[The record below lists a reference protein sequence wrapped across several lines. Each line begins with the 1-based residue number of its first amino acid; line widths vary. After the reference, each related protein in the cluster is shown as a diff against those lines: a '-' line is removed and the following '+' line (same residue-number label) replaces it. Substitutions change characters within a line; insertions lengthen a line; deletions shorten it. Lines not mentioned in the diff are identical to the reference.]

1 MFLFILLLSHY
12 SFCIA
17 FFCDVVPLALFF
29 SRCLF
34 LRYCSLQVVTLLTLP
49 LLALLFFTSCCS
61 FRIIV
66 LRVLSFLSRCRLF
79 CVVLLT
85 QLLLSCNF
93 SYVVALV
100 LLFPHC
106 NSRIFPL
113 ALQLPHDSSHTMA
126 PALLLSHYSSNVT
139 PLELQH
145 YVRYSSHIT
154 TFSHNNSSHTLF
166 FSSTYS
172 PSIYCSSRVVIV
184 VPFALTLL
192 LCFGWLV
199 QYFPLNLVMC
209 RLELR
214 ALTPTQSLKVRTW
227 SFNINL
233 NTKGKLCCIFSFFEF
248 FFLIATLFCFIRSI
262 FIYFSFCVTS
272 FHYVTIF

>member
-1 MFLFILLLSHY
+1 VLHLLEFRFFNFLIFFHILFALFLTPHVVILCVVPFTLFLLCCSLMFLFILLLSHY

-34 LRYCSLQVVTLLTLP
+34 LRYYSLQVVALLKLP

-100 LLFPHC
+100 LLFSHC

-113 ALQLPHDSSHTMA
+113 AL
-126 PALLLSHYSSNVT
+126 
-139 PLELQH
+139 
-145 YVRYSSHIT
+145 
-154 TFSHNNSSHTLF
+154 
-166 FSSTYS
+166 
-172 PSIYCSSRVVIV
+172 
-184 VPFALTLL
+184 
-192 LCFGWLV
+192 
-199 QYFPLNLVMC
+199 
-209 RLELR
+209 
-214 ALTPTQSLKVRTW
+214 
-227 SFNINL
+227 
-233 NTKGKLCCIFSFFEF
+233 
-248 FFLIATLFCFIRSI
+248 
-262 FIYFSFCVTS
+262 
-272 FHYVTIF
+272 